1 MPSLMGRERSD
12 KPIGGRVRQGC
23 CNIFLHSQSY
33 IHTHSLLTAAMEYV
47 GQACIAILHQRSFS
61 RMQLFPFRYIANAR
75 TMRALT
81 LPVAV
86 ETFGRNLIS
95 LCVKQKDSTAR

>member
-1 MPSLMGRERSD
+1 
-12 KPIGGRVRQGC
+12 
-23 CNIFLHSQSY
+23 
-33 IHTHSLLTAAMEYV
+33 
-47 GQACIAILHQRSFS
+47 
-61 RMQLFPFRYIANAR
+61 
-75 TMRALT
+75 MRALT